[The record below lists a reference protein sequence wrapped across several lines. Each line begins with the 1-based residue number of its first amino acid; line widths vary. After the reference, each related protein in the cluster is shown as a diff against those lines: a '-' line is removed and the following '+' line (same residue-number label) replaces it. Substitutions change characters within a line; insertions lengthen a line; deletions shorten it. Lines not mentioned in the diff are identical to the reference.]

1 MKRVPTCLGV
11 SWHVA
16 ARVCVAPTAIAAA
29 ATVNINRFMRDLPGK
44 AVLVCQVLSIARRS
58 CYYNLAASDDH
69 GTHNRQTVSNQYSL
83 PDVPVHRESATYASH
98 LHTVFH
104 CINIHRP
111 PISCRRPKDVPMP
124 TPILFTIQNLESLAA
139 DFAIAVQS
147 AAGRAPLPP
156 EIRVRKE
163 ALLTIRVL
171 LAKLNEV
178 ETLSSTPIRSYRP
191 GA

>member
-1 MKRVPTCLGV
+1 
-11 SWHVA
+11 
-16 ARVCVAPTAIAAA
+16 
-29 ATVNINRFMRDLPGK
+29 
-44 AVLVCQVLSIARRS
+44 
-58 CYYNLAASDDH
+58 
-69 GTHNRQTVSNQYSL
+69 
-83 PDVPVHRESATYASH
+83 
-98 LHTVFH
+98 
-104 CINIHRP
+104 
-111 PISCRRPKDVPMP
+111 MP

-191 GA
+191 GASLEGE